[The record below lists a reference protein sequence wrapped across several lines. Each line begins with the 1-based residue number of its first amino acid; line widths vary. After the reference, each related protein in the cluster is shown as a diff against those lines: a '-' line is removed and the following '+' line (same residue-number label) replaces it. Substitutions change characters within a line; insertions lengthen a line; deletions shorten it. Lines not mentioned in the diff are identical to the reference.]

1 MTGKLSP
8 DKGNFINS
16 DRNKLKHKILFISK
30 NYPPKIG
37 GLETY
42 SYNLIR
48 EFEKHHTV
56 RKIVLTRSNIN
67 LIWFVPYG
75 LFMSFY
81 MAWKH
86 SIRYIHLCDAFLSPI
101 GMLLKYSLGAHVSVS
116 IHGLDITYKNF
127 FYQLL
132 IPRCA
137 GRLDKI
143 ISVSRATLHECHRR
157 KIPLEKCVVIP
168 NGIRPDEFYLS
179 EAIEELRTELGK
191 ISGRVLGDSKILL
204 TMGRLVKRKG
214 VAWFIDC
221 VLPHL
226 DSDYFYIVAGDGPE
240 FDRIRQIVS
249 KRKLENQ
256 VVMLGR
262 VSDDTRKVLLNAS
275 DIFIMP
281 NNTVDDDIEGFGIVI
296 LEAGSCGLPVVAS
309 NLQGIRDAITDGKN
323 GYIVGEGDVDGFL
336 NRIRSINL
344 IKEDIRTFVNAKF
357 NWENIYRNY
366 RDVIFDEISET
377 NLERFRR
384 N

>member
-1 MTGKLSP
+1 M
-8 DKGNFINS
+8 
-16 DRNKLKHKILFISK
+16 
-30 NYPPKIG
+30 
-37 GLETY
+37 
-42 SYNLIR
+42 
-48 EFEKHHTV
+48 
-56 RKIVLTRSNIN
+56 
-67 LIWFVPYG
+67 
-75 LFMSFY
+75 
-81 MAWKH
+81 
-86 SIRYIHLCDAFLSPI
+86 
-101 GMLLKYSLGAHVSVS
+101 
-116 IHGLDITYKNF
+116 
-127 FYQLL
+127 
-132 IPRCA
+132 
-137 GRLDKI
+137 
-143 ISVSRATLHECHRR
+143 
-157 KIPLEKCVVIP
+157 
-168 NGIRPDEFYLS
+168 
-179 EAIEELRTELGK
+179 
-191 ISGRVLGDSKILL
+191 
-204 TMGRLVKRKG
+204 
-214 VAWFIDC
+214 
-221 VLPHL
+221 

-323 GYIVGEGDVDGFL
+323 GYLVGEGDVDGFL